1 MMLIS
6 CVFSALFSLGGLAL
20 GWSFD
25 LPVGAMVVIL
35 AGIVFLTAGAARV
48 ILDRKHGG

>member
-6 CVFSALFSLGGLAL
+6 CVFSALFSVGGLAL

-35 AGIVFLTAGAARV
+35 AGIVFLAAGAVKV
-48 ILDRKHGG
+48 IVNKA